1 MGRAR
6 LGAWLAPQECR
17 RQPSQIELVPA
28 LVPRSSTQAFEIALA
43 RAKIRGRM
51 RLSGSWLAALSA
63 AGGVLGAGLLA
74 CNSGPASF
82 PGPLPAASPL
92 RLAETAPAESLPAQ
106 TGFEPA
112 PTRGYILISID
123 ALRADHL
130 GVYGYDRDTSPFL
143 DELARRATVF
153 EHAFAQIPSTLPSH
167 MSMFTGL
174 YPGEHGVFPPSAVLA
189 PEIRTLPE
197 ILLHAGFRTA
207 GHTEGGYVQGGYG
220 FSRGFREWTDT
231 PYADDTD
238 VARTFGRGVD
248 FLKSVKPDERF
259 FLFLHTYSVHD
270 PYWPPEHYR
279 RMFWPGPPPP
289 GAGEPS
295 GPHFA
300 AINNGLAETTP
311 AAVEYYK
318 ALYDASIRYLDD
330 RLRQLFA
337 DLEASGLA
345 DETTVLFTSDHGE
358 EFLEH
363 GKLVHTQIYPE
374 NLHIPLIVV
383 HPAQRQGVRIGR
395 LAQTVDFAPTLC
407 DLAGVEPP
415 AGLSGSS
422 LAPLLRSP
430 ERALSGEAY
439 AELKVLRFDA
449 RSVLAERDG
458 RLLQATAAAAV
469 MESDGHWASKETHF
483 DALPPVL
490 EFRAVAFHQPRD
502 IEVRIDGAPAKPLR
516 FETDWKGYRLELPGG
531 RRKHLVS
538 FRTPGC
544 DTPLALGIGEDG
556 RCLSFKL
563 HGPPLERR
571 ELFDLSGDP
580 LAAKDLST
588 ERPDLLR
595 ELLARLDSG
604 YRHQLRTAPADQALS
619 DEQVQHL
626 RALGYLQ

>member
-1 MGRAR
+1 MRR
-6 LGAWLAPQECR
+6 FAPV
-17 RQPSQIELVPA
+17 PPA
-28 LVPRSSTQAFEIALA
+28 LLFAVGAAA
-43 RAKIRGRM
+43 AV
-51 RLSGSWLAALSA
+51 LSGCRDAGHSPAAAPAPVLAAGAQPEA
-63 AGGVLGAGLLA
+63 A
-74 CNSGPASF
+74 
-82 PGPLPAASPL
+82 
-92 RLAETAPAESLPAQ
+92 APQ

-130 GVYGYDRDTSPFL
+130 GLYGYDRDTSPFL

-153 EHAFAQIPSTLPSH
+153 DHAMAQIPSTLPSH

-174 YPGEHGVFPPSAVLA
+174 YPAEHGVFPPSSVLA

-238 VARTFGRGVD
+238 VERTFGRGVA
-248 FLKSVKPDERF
+248 FLESVKPGERF
-259 FLFLHTYSVHD
+259 FLFLHSYTVHD
-270 PYWPPEHYR
+270 PYWPPERYR
-279 RMFWPGPPPP
+279 RMFWPGPPP
-289 GAGEPS
+289 GSAGEPS

-300 AINNGLAETTP
+300 AINNGLARTTP
-311 AAVEYYK
+311 EAVEYYK

-330 RLRQLFA
+330 RLRQFFA
-337 DLEASGLA
+337 ELEASGLA
-345 DETTVLFTSDHGE
+345 RETTVILTSDHGE

-374 NLHIPLIVV
+374 CLHIPLIVV
-383 HPAQRQGVRIGR
+383 HPAQTQGTRIGN
-395 LAQTVDFAPTLC
+395 LVQTVDFAPTLY
-407 DLAGVEPP
+407 DLAGVAAPP
-415 AGLSGSS
+415 GLSGRS
-422 LAPLLRSP
+422 LEPLLRSP
-430 ERALSGEAY
+430 ERAVSGEAY

-449 RSVLAERDG
+449 RSLLAERNG
-458 RLLQATAAAAV
+458 RLLQATLAAAV
-469 MESDGHWASKETHF
+469 MESDGHWVSQETHF
-483 DALPPVL
+483 DALPPAL
-490 EFRAVAFHQPRD
+490 EFSAVSFHVPR
-502 IEVRIDGAPAKPLR
+502 EVQAIVDGKPAATLR
-516 FETDWKGYRLELPGG
+516 FETDWKGFRLELPGD

-538 FRTPGC
+538 LSTPEC
-544 DTPLALGIGEDG
+544 ESPLALGLGQDG

-571 ELFDLSGDP
+571 ELFDLTADP
-580 LAAKDLST
+580 LAARDLST

-595 ELLARLDSG
+595 DLLARLDSG

-619 DEQVQHL
+619 EEQIKNL